1 MDNGLSIVCRTLLIA
16 VLCAFCGF
24 LVVAGAILISD
35 SLTFGEA
42 QSTVAT
48 TTTTTTTIAFPDT
61 TPPLI
66 LIGGI
71 TIDTAGAARFAA
83 QQQQHR
89 KHHDAFKQNKNE

>member
-42 QSTVAT
+42 RSTVAT
-48 TTTTTTTIAFPDT
+48 TTTTTTITFPDT